1 LSEEEKGVL
10 RLTAP
15 LSWLDGV
22 DPETGVITQPGHPQ
36 YGQSVAGKVVRMPH
50 SVGSTVGAYGL
61 FKLARH
67 GAAPKQII
75 LERPDSVTISAELVG
90 IPVKVLGSAEA
101 PEPKADGDIPEEF
114 VKFLQREASLAGAEK
129 YVRVKSVHISGVSY
143 TTIGDAGLEFLEGLA
158 ERGVKVRVAATTN
171 PAGMDLS
178 RWRDMG
184 VPEDF
189 AEKQIRVVNALVRMG
204 ILPTLTCT
212 PYFVGNLP
220 GPGEHVCW
228 GESSAVAF
236 VNSVLGA
243 RTNREGSVKAIVAAV
258 VGLTP
263 IYGMHCE
270 ENRRP
275 SAIVDVNGEL
285 RGTTE
290 FSLAG
295 FLIGELY
302 PHAVPLLRGVKN
314 ASVDEMKAFG
324 AGGAASGSIELF
336 HIDGITPEHHLK
348 PTDDAEKISL
358 SKEDLRE
365 VEERLSTTGSP
376 PDLVTLGCPHLSLSE
391 IWYIHSLMKGRK
403 ASVPFWLFTSRTTL
417 SQLSRDVVK
426 ELESAGVK
434 LYADTCMVVA
444 PLKKMGFRVV
454 ATNSA
459 KAAKYLRTLGKLEV
473 ILMPVEKLVDMFT
486 VLAS

>member
-1 LSEEEKGVL
+1 MTEKKDIL

-22 DPETGVITQPGHPQ
+22 DPETGVVTQPGHPQ
-36 YGQSVAGKVVRMPH
+36 FGQSVAGRVVRMPH

-67 GAAPKQII
+67 GTAPREII

-90 IPVKVLGSAEA
+90 IPVRVLGSAEA
-101 PEPKADGDIPEEF
+101 PELEVDAEVPEEF
-114 VKFLQREASLAGAEK
+114 VRFLQREASLAGAEG
-129 YVRVKSVHISGVSY
+129 YVRVRSVHISGVSY
-143 TTIGDAGLEFLEGLA
+143 TTIGEAGLEFLEGLA
-158 ERGVKVRVAATTN
+158 ERGVKVRVLSTSN

-184 VPEDF
+184 VPESF
-189 AEKQIRVVNALVRMG
+189 AEKQIRIVNALKRMG
-204 ILPTLTCT
+204 VLPTLTCT
-212 PYFVGNLP
+212 PYLVGNHP
-220 GPGEHVCW
+220 APGEHVCW

-236 VNSVLGA
+236 ANSVLGA

-258 VGLTP
+258 AGLTP
-263 IYGMHCE
+263 AYGMHSE

-275 SAIVDVNGEL
+275 TVLVDVDKEL
-285 RGTTE
+285 EDTTE
-290 FSLAG
+290 FSLLG
-295 FLIGELY
+295 YLVGELY
-302 PHAVPLLRGVKN
+302 PHAVPLLKGVRN
-314 ASVDEMKAFG
+314 ASIDEMKALG

-336 HIDGITPEHHLK
+336 HIEGITPEHHLE
-348 PTDDAEKISL
+348 PADGAARL
-358 SKEDLRE
+358 SIGKEDLRE
-365 VEERLSTTGSP
+365 VEDRLNTTGSS

-391 IWYIHSLMKGRK
+391 IWHTWSLLRGRR
-403 ASVPFWLFTSRTTL
+403 ASVPFWLFTARTTL
-417 SQLSRDVVK
+417 SQLPRDLVR

-444 PLKKMGFRVV
+444 PLREMGFSVV

-473 ILMPVEKLVDMFT
+473 ILMPVEELVEKFT
-486 VLAS
+486 VPAG